1 MKYEDHDDEFLNQLE
16 ALDEFPELHYPFRS
30 RSEANTLMNRLFRR
44 RQKRNDGG
52 IVDECCIYKGCTVNE
67 LTDYCSAR

>member
-1 MKYEDHDDEFLNQLE
+1 MLFSDLE
-16 ALDEFPELHYPFRS
+16 YVQWSRPKPVEEPEIRFPFRS
-30 RSEANTLMNRLFRR
+30 RAAANTFR

-67 LTDYCSAR
+67 LTDYCSSRR